1 MGDQSAAALQEAIQR
16 ARQLA
21 AKISQNA
28 PAQRSAS
35 ELDDHRDIGTVKVT
49 LAYEKPANSDSNNS
63 KYQSE
68 HQSKHQPEH
77 QSKHQSEHRDHHHR
91 STSRDNRDNNNY
103 NSTKESLLHPTTNRG
118 DRERDGG
125 YGSMLSGANNYSS
138 NSADERIEIII
149 PHAVIGLVIGKGGEN
164 IKRIQNETGAT
175 VRVDPNTVDE
185 KGNKVCTIVG
195 TKQAVEEAHNQV
207 SSVIEN
213 AAANKRPRMQTEGS
227 EQYRMKIPASRT
239 GAIIGKGGET
249 IKSIK
254 LQSGCDIE
262 LDKGSKDS
270 GSDES
275 IFIIRGTQDK
285 ILKARAM
292 IESRLASRGR
302 DGDNRD
308 MASGR
313 VNTGSK
319 GVATGAN
326 AAPVAQFTDLPAG
339 QQTSADVS
347 AAWAAYFAQYS
358 SLYTQAGAQPGIPA
372 MPYAGQNILGSQQ
385 VSDQQ
390 PTAQPTTVQP
400 GGQQQ
405 DYSDQWI
412 EFYMMNGRPD
422 YAEQII
428 EMKKQHK

>member
-1 MGDQSAAALQEAIQR
+1 MGDQAALQEAIQR

-28 PAQRSAS
+28 PVKRSAS

-49 LAYEKPANSDSNNS
+49 LAYEKPANSDSN
-63 KYQSE
+63 KQ
-68 HQSKHQPEH
+68 QQ
-77 QSKHQSEHRDHHHR
+77 QQQSEHRDHHHR
-91 STSRDNRDNNNY
+91 SNSRDHRDNNNY
-103 NSTKESLLHPTTNRG
+103 SSTKESLLYPQTNRG

-125 YGSMLSGANNYSS
+125 DRSREKDRDYDRESNYPSGGGNSNSVSSNNAYTRSGNNNNNNSQISTGYGSMLSGANSYSS
-138 NSADERIEIII
+138 NPADERIEIII

-213 AAANKRPRMQTEGS
+213 AATNKRPRMQTEGS

-308 MASGR
+308 IGGR
-313 VNTGSK
+313 PNAGPK

-326 AAPVAQFTDLPAG
+326 AAPVAQFTDLPASYPG
-339 QQTSADVS
+339 KSKFQQSIVDLISALIIEYICS
-347 AAWAAYFAQYS
+347 TYLFTIKLQYHFYS
-358 SLYTQAGAQPGIPA
+358 SWTTNFRRCFRCLGRLLCT
-372 MPYAGQNILGSQQ
+372 IL
-385 VSDQQ
+385 
-390 PTAQPTTVQP
+390 
-400 GGQQQ
+400 
-405 DYSDQWI
+405 
-412 EFYMMNGRPD
+412 
-422 YAEQII
+422 
-428 EMKKQHK
+428 

>member
-1 MGDQSAAALQEAIQR
+1 MLKFTNLKNLFITNLLNYSHSYLNLFLFPLKNLSIYTKMGDQDALQEAIQR

-28 PAQRSAS
+28 PVKQR
-35 ELDDHRDIGTVKVT
+35 LDDHRDISKVKVS
-49 LAYEKPANSDSNNS
+49 LAYEKPANSN
-63 KYQSE
+63 
-68 HQSKHQPEH
+68 P
-77 QSKHQSEHRDHHHR
+77 SEHRENREQREHREHHPSNSSSSSSVNNNISNNNNNNNNNHPSSISSSTNSNNVINNSQTHKTGHSMLSGANTYSSG
-91 STSRDNRDNNNY
+91 STS
-103 NSTKESLLHPTTNRG
+103 G
-118 DRERDGG
+118 
-125 YGSMLSGANNYSS
+125 MLSGANNYSS
-138 NSADERIEIII
+138 GSADERIEIII

-185 KGNKVCTIVG
+185 KGNKVCTITG

-207 SSVIEN
+207 SNVIEN
-213 AAANKRPRMQTEGS
+213 AATNKRPRMQTEGS

-270 GSDES
+270 GSEES

-308 MASGR
+308 NSGR
-313 VNTGSK
+313 QPNLGPK

-326 AAPVAQFTDLPAG
+326 AAPVAPYTDLPA
-339 QQTSADVS
+339 
-347 AAWAAYFAQYS
+347 AY
-358 SLYTQAGAQPGIPA
+358 PGKL
-372 MPYAGQNILGSQQ
+372 N
-385 VSDQQ
+385 
-390 PTAQPTTVQP
+390 
-400 GGQQQ
+400 
-405 DYSDQWI
+405 
-412 EFYMMNGRPD
+412 F
-422 YAEQII
+422 
-428 EMKKQHK
+428 QHLIVGY

>member
-1 MGDQSAAALQEAIQR
+1 MGDQDALQEAIQR

-28 PAQRSAS
+28 PVKRK
-35 ELDDHRDIGTVKVT
+35 LDDRDISKVKVS
-49 LAYEKPANSDSNNS
+49 LAYEKPANTNSDHRENRE
-63 KYQSE
+63 QR
-68 HQSKHQPEH
+68 
-77 QSKHQSEHRDHHHR
+77 EHRDHHP
-91 STSRDNRDNNNY
+91 SNSSSSSSSVNNNISNNNNNNINHLS
-103 NSTKESLLHPTTNRG
+103 NSSSNSNNSQQSKTSH
-118 DRERDGG
+118 
-125 YGSMLSGANNYSS
+125 SMLSGPNTYPSGSTSSGMLSGNNNYSS
-138 NSADERIEIII
+138 GSADERIEIII

-185 KGNKVCTIVG
+185 KGNKVCTITG

-207 SSVIEN
+207 SNVIEN
-213 AAANKRPRMQTEGS
+213 AASNKRPRMQTEGS

-270 GSDES
+270 GSEES

-308 MASGR
+308 NSGR
-313 VNTGSK
+313 QPNPGPK

-326 AAPVAQFTDLPAG
+326 AAPVAPYTDLPA
-339 QQTSADVS
+339 T
-347 AAWAAYFAQYS
+347 Y
-358 SLYTQAGAQPGIPA
+358 PGKL
-372 MPYAGQNILGSQQ
+372 N
-385 VSDQQ
+385 
-390 PTAQPTTVQP
+390 
-400 GGQQQ
+400 
-405 DYSDQWI
+405 
-412 EFYMMNGRPD
+412 F
-422 YAEQII
+422 
-428 EMKKQHK
+428 QHLIVGY